1 MGWEWAPFGISHPH
15 TNARTLTNPR
25 SPCCRTLSFERV
37 REIHGP
43 RARGKVQMQTS
54 RLLGP
59 LPTYLGPHWY
69 ARVNPE
75 RLLQAFLR
83 RHEGS
88 ATSKELCA
96 EYASQP
102 WLKTAVGS
110 LKEFCAHSNGLSYS
124 ARQSS
129 RPATISLSR
138 TASRANFERKRAIR
152 AQWCLD
158 LERAS
163 PRAWFRRAR
172 GQIWSPRRQ
181 RRALLQLQG
190 NTLATQVGAIA
201 LSLPLC

>member
-1 MGWEWAPFGISHPH
+1 MS
-15 TNARTLTNPR
+15 
-25 SPCCRTLSFERV
+25 
-37 REIHGP
+37 EIIGP
-43 RARGKVQMQTS
+43 RARDSVQMQTS
-54 RLLGP
+54 RLLGL

-69 ARVNPE
+69 ARANPE

-83 RHEGS
+83 QREGS
-88 ATSKELCA
+88 ATSTVLCA

-110 LKEFCAHSNGLSYS
+110 RKDFCAHSNGLSYS

-129 RPATISLSR
+129 HPATISFSR
-138 TASRANFERKRAIR
+138 TASRADLERKRAIR

-163 PRAWFRRAR
+163 QRAWLRRAR

-181 RRALLQLQG
+181 RRALRQLQG
-190 NTLATQVGAIA
+190 NTLAAQASVVA

>member
-1 MGWEWAPFGISHPH
+1 MGVGAFSHFAKTH
-15 TNARTLTNPR
+15 THQPSFPILQNIELRTGPR
-25 SPCCRTLSFERV
+25 NTRPA
-37 REIHGP
+37 
-43 RARGKVQMQTS
+43 RARGSVQMQTS

-59 LPTYLGPHWY
+59 LPTYLGPQWY
-69 ARVNPE
+69 AQANPE

-83 RHEGS
+83 RREGS

-124 ARQSS
+124 ERQSS
-129 RPATISLSR
+129 HPATISFSR
-138 TASRANFERKRAIR
+138 TASRADLERKRAIR

-163 PRAWFRRAR
+163 QRAWLRRAR

-181 RRALLQLQG
+181 RRALRQLQG
-190 NTLATQVGAIA
+190 NTLAAQASAVA